1 MNLNKASGER
11 ARAMELTG
19 ASLGFS
25 RETFEQSAA
34 KGIYHAIFEGYKEK
48 NKDEYLALHPKLLA
62 MRAKR
67 DQLLRWTPA
76 MAKGLI
82 AKFLK
87 ELEDFEA
94 FMKSMTEV
102 KREAWAPNVITDV
115 GVHQL
120 LDAGLAGSAYTV
132 TGPFMG
138 LIGAVGYSSVPV
150 AANTMASHAT
160 WTEAGTAN
168 APTYTGP
175 RKTIAWSAASGRAK
189 APSSAPVFAI
199 TGTGTAKGV
208 FIVYGSGAVS
218 TIDST
223 AGVLYSAGLFTGG
236 DQAVVNTN
244 TVTVTYST
252 SLT

>member
-1 MNLNKASGER
+1 MTTEKAK
-11 ARAMELTG
+11 AY
-19 ASLGFS
+19 
-25 RETFEQSAA
+25 EQSAA
-34 KGIYHAIFEGYKEK
+34 SLGRLGAMGEACKAIGTYHAVFEGYKEQHK
-48 NKDEYLALHPKLLA
+48 AEYLALHPRLIA
-62 MRAKR
+62 MRHKR
-67 DQLLRWTPA
+67 EQLLRYMPV
-76 MAKGLI
+76 MAQGLI

-94 FMKSMTEV
+94 FMKSLTEV

-115 GVHQL
+115 GVNAL
-120 LDAGLAGSAYTV
+120 LDAGLAGSAYTAA
-132 TGPFMG
+132 TFMG
-138 LIGAVGYSSVPV
+138 LIGAVSYSGVPV

-160 WTEAGTAN
+160 WTEAGTTN

-175 RKTIAWSAASGRAK
+175 RKTIAWSAASARAK
-189 APSSAPVFAI
+189 APSSAPVYAM
-199 TGTGTAKGV
+199 TGTGTVKGV